1 MKGLAADLAKH
12 CGDSTDALSC
22 LWVRGKPAK
31 NSAAAKE
38 VAAAKEAKKAKGGKE
53 GGGDGEGG
61 EGGEG
66 GGDSHLPWTF
76 ISDLAVYVQCVYN
89 HD

>member
-38 VAAAKEAKKAKGGKE
+38 AKKAKEMKEGDRGGG

-66 GGDSHLPWTF
+66 GGDGHLPWTF
-76 ISDLAVYVQCVYN
+76 ISDLAVYVQCLYN